1 MVVAL
6 VIGFYLLPFQREWVV
21 GAVFVVVMLLAAGP
35 LAWRSL
41 KRIMTSAHPLVEAVN
56 GLLLVLALLV
66 LSFAGLYLL
75 LALRTHGQM
84 SGLETKTD
92 ALYFTVTIV
101 ATVGF
106 GDINA
111 TGQAARAL
119 VTVNML
125 LDLLFL
131 GATFRLLG
139 WAVKA
144 RGRS

>member
-21 GAVFVVVMLLAAGP
+21 CAAFVVVMLLAAGP
-35 LAWRSL
+35 LAWLSL
-41 KRIMTSAHPLVEAVN
+41 KRIMTSAYPMVEAVN

-92 ALYFTVTIV
+92 AIYFTVTIV

-106 GDINA
+106 GDITA